1 MERSAIDRPSE
12 ATEAPNTRA
21 PERGAEERS
30 TKPVPH
36 VESVT
41 LPPFFALSPGM
52 KQFLARIRALFGRAA
67 HDH

>member
-1 MERSAIDRPSE
+1 MERSAIDRLPE
-12 ATEAPNTRA
+12 ATGPSNSRT

-41 LPPFFALSPGM
+41 LPPFFAISPGI
-52 KQFLARIRALFGRAA
+52 KQLLARMRARLGRAA